1 MQAELDSLN
10 VRTPSMEANVAS
22 LSGGN
27 QQKVV
32 MSRALLRKPAMLI
45 ADEPTQG
52 VDVGARAEIYRI
64 IREVA
69 ASGIPV
75 IVASSDAHELEGL
88 CDRVIVMSRGQ
99 SVVELTGDDVTEER
113 IVRAAVSATTQQDY
127 QEGPVSKGRSSTWGR
142 FLQGDYAPVLILAAR
157 NRRARCLHLLEE
169 RQIHQCVQHH
179 LRPDARGCARLH
191 CDGPNSRLDG
201 GGDRS
206 VGRSPG
212 GTARRRGVLLSRR

>member
-1 MQAELDSLN
+1 
-10 VRTPSMEANVAS
+10 
-22 LSGGN
+22 
-27 QQKVV
+27 
-32 MSRALLRKPAMLI
+32 MLI

-99 SVVELTGDDVTEER
+99 SVVELTGDAVTEER

-127 QEGPVSKGRSSTWGR
+127 QDGPVSKGRSSTM
-142 FLQGDYAPVLILAAR
+142 
-157 NRRARCLHLLEE
+157 
-169 RQIHQCVQHH
+169 
-179 LRPDARGCARLH
+179 
-191 CDGPNSRLDG
+191 
-201 GGDRS
+201 
-206 VGRSPG
+206 
-212 GTARRRGVLLSRR
+212 GTLPAG